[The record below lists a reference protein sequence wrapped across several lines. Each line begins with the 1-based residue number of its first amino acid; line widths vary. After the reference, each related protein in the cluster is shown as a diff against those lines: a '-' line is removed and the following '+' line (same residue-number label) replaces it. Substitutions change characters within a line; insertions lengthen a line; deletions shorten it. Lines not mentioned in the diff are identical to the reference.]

1 MAQIETRLSQKVNK
15 DTGRAEILLRL
26 YQGKKY
32 DLYAKTSLFVMPRYF
47 EYYINKT
54 KTAKNGVSVP
64 DKTFTAT
71 REEATKKGYIL
82 YDRGELV
89 VNARI
94 LTDEVKFHKEQYRK
108 LSELK
113 MFIFGQLESLND
125 ELVSSAWLN
134 KTIDCFLNPDEYIEK
149 EIEEVNNNLTI
160 YELSELYI
168 SKHQFSQEHTKAIR
182 VLFRDLARFE
192 AYIGLTDKERKNFKI
207 EINTLTRKDIES
219 FEHYLRNEYHYAQ
232 KHPKIF
238 DNLLSKYP
246 IGINARRKTSKL
258 EVRGNNTIIKILKRF
273 KTFYKWLNENSY
285 TDNRP
290 FEGIKIGTEIY
301 GNPIYI
307 TIDERNK
314 MADYD
319 LSAYPSLEVQ
329 RDIFIF
335 QCLVGCRIGDFMNM
349 TQANIVNGILTYL
362 PHKTKDELHQ
372 VNPRIPLNQRALSL
386 IEKYKGK
393 DEYGRLFPFISSQ
406 KYNDAIKKI
415 FKLCGITRN
424 VVVRDP
430 ATGNSEIKPIC
441 DIASSHMA
449 RRTFAGAAY
458 KKVKDPNVVAKM
470 TGHVEGSKAFLRY
483 RDIDDDMLKEV
494 IDLIE

>member
-1 MAQIETRLSQKVNK
+1 MAQIEIRLSQRINK
-15 DTGRAEILLRL
+15 ETGRAEILLRL

-32 DLYAKTSLFVMPRYF
+32 DLYAKTSIFVMPRYF
-47 EYYINKT
+47 EYYINKS
-54 KTAKNGVSVP
+54 KTEKNGVSVP
-64 DKTFTAT
+64 SRLNTISRD
-71 REEATKKGYIL
+71 EAVKKGYIL
-82 YDRGELV
+82 FDRGELV

-94 LTDEVKFHKEQYRK
+94 LTEEVKYHKEQSKK
-108 LSELK
+108 LSDLK
-113 MFIFGQLESLND
+113 TFILDRLESSSEDIVSTSWLND
-125 ELVSSAWLN
+125 I
-134 KTIDCFLNPDEYIEK
+134 IDRFIYPEK
-149 EIEEVNNNLTI
+149 YVIKDEEVANAYLDI

-168 SKHQFSQEHTKAIR
+168 SRHQFSQEHTKAIR

-192 AYIGLTDKERKNFKI
+192 AYIGLTDKERKNYKI
-207 EINTLTRKDIES
+207 EIDSLTRKDVEL
-219 FEHYLRNEYHYAQ
+219 FEHYLRNEYDYAQ

-238 DNLLSKYP
+238 ENLLSKYP
-246 IGINARRKTSKL
+246 VTLSAKRKTAKL

-285 TDNRP
+285 TNNRP
-290 FEGIKIGTEIY
+290 FEGIKLGTEIY
-301 GNPIYI
+301 GSPIYI

-314 MADYD
+314 IADYD
-319 LSAYPSLEVQ
+319 LSAYPSLEIQ

-362 PHKTKDELHQ
+362 PHKTKDELNQ

-393 DEYGRLFPFISSQ
+393 DEEGRLFPFISSQ

-415 FKLCGITRN
+415 FKLCGVTRN

-494 IDLIE
+494 INMIE